1 MVSVT
6 EMAQTLQQKV
16 RGQQTPIPYE
26 QGDYEQMILD
36 GIRKLYVLTEHEA
49 DYSDKKIR
57 RRNKGVFYQADMTP
71 TQKEFILT
79 CARIA
84 FLEETEM
91 TVSAAVGYTTPVLTI
106 TNADKPAA
114 NLHNMLLDL
123 RAYQQELFHKLSPYA
138 VLSSAEVE

>member
-6 EMAQTLQQKV
+6 DMAQELQRKI

-26 QGDYEQMILD
+26 QSDYEQMILD
-36 GIRKLYVLTEHEA
+36 GIRKLYVLTEREQ
-49 DYSDKKIR
+49 DYSDMKILR
-57 RRNKGVFYQADMTP
+57 RKKGVFYEMDITP

-91 TVSAAVGYTTPVLTI
+91 TVSAAVGYTTPVLTV

>member
-6 EMAQTLQQKV
+6 DMAQELQQKV

-36 GIRKLYVLTEHEA
+36 GIRKLYVLTEHET

-57 RRNKGVFYQADMTP
+57 RRKKGVFYQADMTP

-91 TVSAAVGYTTPVLTI
+91 TVSAAVGYTTPVLTV